1 MAMVCSSCNTL
12 LAKVT
17 LVGSVMT
24 VSAGIAAISLASE
37 HNSGSSAITFA
48 ASAPLLSGAPCAPT
62 GSGVCRY
69 VDPAGDDANPGT
81 SSQPFR
87 TLQAAAGVV
96 KPGDVVIVRNGT
108 YTGGPII
115 LEITRSG
122 TAAHPIVFRAERPQ
136 GALIEGRNNN
146 SEIGIEI
153 RGSYVRVEGFDVRG
167 TSHYGIE
174 AYGG

>member
-1 MAMVCSSCNTL
+1 MAIVCSSCSTL

-48 ASAPLLSGAPCAPT
+48 ASAPLLSGSPCAPT

-87 TLQAAAGVV
+87 TLQAAAGVGN
-96 KPGDVVIVRNGT
+96 PGDVVIVRNGT
-108 YTGGPII
+108 YTGGFNI
-115 LEITRSG
+115 LDIGASG
-122 TAAHPIVFRAERPQ
+122 TAANPIASRAENK
-136 GALIEGRNNN
+136 GRAI
-146 SEIGIEI
+146 SDGQ
-153 RGSYVRVEGFDVRG
+153 
-167 TSHYGIE
+167 H
-174 AYGG
+174 